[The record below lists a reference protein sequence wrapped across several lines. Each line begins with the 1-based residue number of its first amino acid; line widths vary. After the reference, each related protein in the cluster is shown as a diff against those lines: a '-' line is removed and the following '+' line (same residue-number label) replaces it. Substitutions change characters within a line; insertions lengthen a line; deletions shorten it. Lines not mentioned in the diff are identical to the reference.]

1 MITEEEKKDL
11 RSLSDT
17 GLLVFKHMIDE
28 QLTLYGM
35 TKPSELIEL
44 AQELIT
50 IMKERE
56 L

>member
-11 RSLSDT
+11 RTLSDT
-17 GLLVFKHMIDE
+17 GLIVFKQMIDE
-28 QLTLYGM
+28 QLDLYGA
-35 TKPSELIEL
+35 TKPTELKEL
-44 AQELIT
+44 AHELLT

>member
-11 RSLSDT
+11 RTLSDT
-17 GLLVFKHMIDE
+17 GLFVFKQMIDE
-28 QLTLYGM
+28 QLNLYGV

>member
-11 RSLSDT
+11 RTLSDT
-17 GLLVFKHMIDE
+17 GLVVFKQMIDE
-28 QLTLYGM
+28 QLDVFGI

-44 AQELIT
+44 AHELIA
-50 IMKERE
+50 IMNERD